1 MEDDVLTVMFV
12 RQSGK
17 IRTIKIEVKKLFILA
32 IGIISIILALG
43 GLIYGYF
50 SIYKENNDLLAMVGR
65 IEQNVESLSKVK
77 GFEDK
82 TLKETNKSVI
92 VEVPATQKETT
103 EIYDEKSQ
111 KKIVENL
118 EGKLDEIFITD
129 SDSYKVALKDFQV
142 APNDKQPGIKVIFSI
157 TNSKKINKITG
168 YWIIV
173 GENKRKNAIAYRSF
187 PNFSLDKNG
196 EIINYKD
203 PNLIP
208 VTWFSIERLKPVKG
222 ELKFDDEFND
232 YDTIYIYI
240 YSINGE
246 LLLKSKFNRWLTT
259 A

>member
-32 IGIISIILALG
+32 VGIISLILAFG

-50 SIYKENNDLLAMVGR
+50 SVYKENSDLLAMVGK
-65 IEQNVESLSKVK
+65 IEQNITSLSTNKSS
-77 GFEDK
+77 ENR
-82 TLKETNKSVI
+82 TLKETDKSVI
-92 VEVPATQKETT
+92 VEVPTNQKETT

-118 EGKLDEIFITD
+118 DGKLDEIFITD
-129 SDSYKVALKDFQV
+129 SDSNKVAIKDFQV

-157 TNSKKINKITG
+157 INSKQNTKITG

-173 GENKRKNAIAYRSF
+173 GENKRKNTITYRSF
-187 PNFSLDKNG
+187 PNIALDKNG
-196 EIINYKD
+196 EIINHKD
-203 PNLIP
+203 ASLTST
-208 VTWFSIERLKPVKG
+208 TWFSIERFKIVKG
-222 ELKFDDEFND
+222 ELIFDGEFND
-232 YDTIYIYI
+232 YDTVYIYI
-240 YSINGE
+240 YSINDE